1 MSAHFQPQ
9 SAPDQSSA
17 ASPSAFRQLG
27 PVRSVLLVLVA
38 VGLIVLWFTNF
49 SLHPGAGSGGGGR
62 PTPTGTTPA
71 PQPTQTSQLPSPL
84 PAELSPARV
93 VVLSPGLAQT
103 LRTLNLAHLVIGRH
117 AFDEWSDPALP
128 VCGDQT
134 GIDFE
139 KLLLVRPT
147 HVLIQWGKRDL
158 PERLVSL
165 ANKQGWILR
174 DYPLLTLD
182 DVSDASSDVLTML
195 AIPERARQQKLQQVQ
210 IVDGRVEMPDEAA
223 LRLAAAALKNI
234 APIPAQTRFNSSILL
249 LHSTTPPA
257 ALGPGSFHHDLLIK
271 LGLTPAIAEGSA
283 YMPLDREDVLRRAPE
298 AIILIQP
305 SRAGEAR
312 APRSAS
318 IGDATPRI
326 ITGEEAIARL
336 GGLKD
341 LDIPA
346 IKNRRVALI
355 DEPTALLPGLGLVR
369 VAEAMRL
376 AGEAFAETKAD
387 QPKAQP
393 ARTP

>member
-1 MSAHFQPQ
+1 MTHVNRPESDPDHTAEGTRSVFQ
-9 SAPDQSSA
+9 
-17 ASPSAFRQLG
+17 QLG
-27 PVRSVLLVLVA
+27 LVRSVLLAVVA
-38 VGLIVLWFTNF
+38 IGLIVLWFTNF
-49 SLHPGAGSGGGGR
+49 SLRPGAGGGASGTAGTGTSGGA
-62 PTPTGTTPA
+62 TASAGTQA
-71 PQPTQTSQLPSPL
+71 VQSL
-84 PAELSPARV
+84 PAELVPARV

-103 LRTLNLAHLVIGRH
+103 LRTLNLAHLVVGRH

-165 ANKQGWILR
+165 ASKQGWILR

-182 DVSDASSDVLTML
+182 DVADASSDVLTML
-195 AIPERARQQKLQQVQ
+195 AIPERARQQKLRESA
-210 IVDGRVEMPDEAA
+210 IVEGRVELPDEET
-223 LRLAAAALKNI
+223 LMLAATALKNI
-234 APIPAQTRFNSSILL
+234 APIAAQSRFNGSILL

-257 ALGPGSFHHDLLIK
+257 ALGPGSFHHDLLVK
-271 LGLTPAIAEGSA
+271 LGLTPAITQGSA

-312 APRSAS
+312 APRNAT
-318 IGDATPRI
+318 IGDATPRV
-326 ITGEEAIARL
+326 ITGEAAIARL

-376 AGEAFAETKAD
+376 AGEAFTEVKAD

>member
-1 MSAHFQPQ
+1 MSADFQSQ
-9 SAPDQSSA
+9 SAPDQPPA
-17 ASPSAFRQLG
+17 ASPSAFHQLG

-49 SLHPGAGSGGGGR
+49 SLHPGAGSGGSGG
-62 PTPTGTTPA
+62 PTPTGV
-71 PQPTQTSQLPSPL
+71 PQPAQTPQPPPAL
-84 PAELSPARV
+84 PAELAPARV

-103 LRTLNLAHLVIGRH
+103 LRTLNLAHLVVGRH

-139 KLLLVRPT
+139 KLLLVSPT

-195 AIPERARQQKLQQVQ
+195 AIPERARQQKLQQAQ
-210 IVDGRVEMPDEAA
+210 IVEGRVEMPDEAA

-305 SRAGEAR
+305 SRVGEER
-312 APRSAS
+312 APRNAS
-318 IGDATPRI
+318 IGDGAPRI

-341 LDIPA
+341 LNIPA

-369 VAEAMRL
+369 VAQALRL
-376 AGEAFAETKAD
+376 AGEAFAATNAD
-387 QPKAQP
+387 EPAIIP

>member
-1 MSAHFQPQ
+1 M
-9 SAPDQSSA
+9 
-17 ASPSAFRQLG
+17 
-27 PVRSVLLVLVA
+27 LLVLVA

-49 SLHPGAGSGGGGR
+49 SLHPGAGSGGGGG
-62 PTPTGTTPA
+62 PTPTGTTPSQQTSHT
-71 PQPTQTSQLPSPL
+71 PQTSQPPPAL
-84 PAELSPARV
+84 PAELAPARI

-103 LRTLNLAHLVIGRH
+103 LRTLNLAHLVVGRH

-139 KLLLVRPT
+139 KLLLVSPT

-165 ANKQGWILR
+165 ANKQGWVLR

-195 AIPERARQQKLQQVQ
+195 AIPERARQQKLQQAQ
-210 IVDGRVEMPDEAA
+210 IVEGRVEMPDEAA
-223 LRLAAAALKNI
+223 LRLAAAAIKNI
-234 APIPAQTRFNSSILL
+234 APILAQSRFHGSILL
-249 LHSTTPPA
+249 LHSTTPPT

-305 SRAGEAR
+305 SRVGEER
-312 APRSAS
+312 APRNAS
-318 IGDATPRI
+318 IGDGAPRI

-341 LDIPA
+341 LNIPA

-376 AGEAFAETKAD
+376 AGEAFAETNAD

>member
-1 MSAHFQPQ
+1 M
-9 SAPDQSSA
+9 
-17 ASPSAFRQLG
+17 
-27 PVRSVLLVLVA
+27 VVLVA

-49 SLHPGAGSGGGGR
+49 SLRTGVGGNAAGNSGAVTSGSGGANASGS
-62 PTPTGTTPA
+62 T
-71 PQPTQTSQLPSPL
+71 QPSETL
-84 PAELSPARV
+84 PAELLPARV

-103 LRTLNLAHLVIGRH
+103 LRTLNLSHLVVGRH

-165 ANKQGWILR
+165 SKKQGWILR

-182 DVSDASSDVLTML
+182 DVADASNDVLTML
-195 AIPERARQQKLQQVQ
+195 AIPERARQQRLRASS
-210 IVDGRVEMPDEAA
+210 IVEGRVEMPDESA
-223 LRLAAAALKNI
+223 LTLAANALKNL
-234 APIPAQTRFNSSILL
+234 AQIPAKDRFGGSILL

-257 ALGPGSFHHDLLIK
+257 ALGPGSFHHDLLVK
-271 LGLTPAIAEGSA
+271 LGLTPAITQGSA

-305 SRAGEAR
+305 SRSSE
-312 APRSAS
+312 SK
-318 IGDATPRI
+318 TPRGAVMSDGKPQV

-355 DEPTALLPGLGLVR
+355 NEPTALLPGLGLVR
-369 VAEAMRL
+369 VAEAMRV
-376 AGEAFAETKAD
+376 AGEGFATSTTD

>member
-1 MSAHFQPQ
+1 MNPDFQ
-9 SAPDQSSA
+9 SKSESDQ
-17 ASPSAFRQLG
+17 PSTDRPTVFRQLG
-27 PVRSVLLVLVA
+27 PVRSVLVVLVA
-38 VGLIVLWFTNF
+38 IGLIVLWFTNF
-49 SLHPGAGSGGGGR
+49 SLRPGAGGGVGSAGTVGSGGANAGG
-62 PTPTGTTPA
+62 G
-71 PQPTQTSQLPSPL
+71 TQTPETL
-84 PAELSPARV
+84 PAELAPARV

-103 LRTLNLAHLVIGRH
+103 LRTLNLAHLVVGRH

-147 HVLIQWGKRDL
+147 HVLVQWGKRDL

-165 ANKQGWILR
+165 ANKQGWVLR

-182 DVSDASSDVLTML
+182 DVSDASRDVLTML
-195 AIPERARQQKLQQVQ
+195 AIPERARQQKLRQAQ
-210 IVDGRVEMPDEAA
+210 IVEGRVEMPDEAA
-223 LRLAAAALKNI
+223 LTLAAEALKNL
-234 APIPAQTRFNSSILL
+234 APLPAQGRFSGSILL

-257 ALGPGSFHHDLLIK
+257 ALGPGSFHHDLLVK
-271 LGLTPAIAEGSA
+271 LGLIPAITQGSA

-305 SRAGEAR
+305 SRGNEPA
-312 APRSAS
+312 APRGAVMSD
-318 IGDATPRI
+318 GLPRV
-326 ITGEEAIARL
+326 ITGDEAIARL

-376 AGEAFAETKAD
+376 AGEGFAAPIAD